1 PPNGRLKTEL
11 STILSRLN
19 PSEII
24 VPEKLLQ
31 RSELF
36 ELWGDWRGQ
45 LSPEPNSRFD
55 SENGRHRLQEFYQV
69 ATLDGMGKFDRAELA
84 AAGALLSYVELTQ
97 KGLVPRLDRL
107 TQSHRQSIMRIDPAS
122 LRNLE
127 ITRNLSGGGE
137 GSLYAVI
144 NHSLTAG
151 GARLLQNWL
160 VAPLLDRA
168 AIEARYDAIG
178 YLVAKPAL
186 IQNIRTILR
195 QAADLERP
203 LQRLAMGRGGPRD
216 LAAIRQALLAGLDL
230 RESLRPHHGQAQVLP
245 PLLASAIDSMGR
257 DSDLLDRLE
266 RALAPDLPI
275 TSRDGGFIAV
285 GYAAELDRLI
295 EMRDQSRKAIAD
307 YQAKLVRETGIA
319 SLRIKH
325 NGILGYFI
333 EINPKDTDKISAEF
347 IHRQALVGAVRYSNP
362 ALVELERGISGAA
375 DKALALELSLFDNLV
390 TEIKAHSESL
400 VQMAR
405 QLALVDC
412 LVGLADLAV
421 SAHYTRP
428 ILRDDRVFKIAGGRH
443 PVVEQNLPEIGNFIA
458 NQCDLSS
465 DSAIW
470 LVSGP
475 NMAGKS
481 TFLRQNALIAIL
493 AQMGSFVPAARAEI
507 GIIDRV
513 FSRVGAADD
522 LARGRST
529 FMVEMVETAAILNQA
544 TPQSFVILD
553 EIGRGTATFDGLSI
567 AWAVLEHLHDVNRCR
582 TLFASHY
589 HELEALA
596 TRLPGL
602 SCHTMKVKEWQGE
615 LVFLHEV
622 INGSAEHSYGVHVA
636 RLAGLPDQV
645 LSRASAILRVL
656 ESRQNAKTPVAFSED
671 ELPLFQT
678 PRAQAGKFGGLG
690 QIVATSAPAPIPS
703 PPAKD
708 ELREFLAGID
718 PDNLTPRAAM
728 EVIYKLKG
736 FL

>member
-1 PPNGRLKTEL
+1 
-11 STILSRLN
+11 
-19 PSEII
+19 
-24 VPEKLLQ
+24 
-31 RSELF
+31 
-36 ELWGDWRGQ
+36 
-45 LSPEPNSRFD
+45 
-55 SENGRHRLQEFYQV
+55 
-69 ATLDGMGKFDRAELA
+69 
-84 AAGALLSYVELTQ
+84 
-97 KGLVPRLDRL
+97 
-107 TQSHRQSIMRIDPAS
+107 
-122 LRNLE
+122 
-127 ITRNLSGGGE
+127 
-137 GSLYAVI
+137 
-144 NHSLTAG
+144 
-151 GARLLQNWL
+151 
-160 VAPLLDRA
+160 
-168 AIEARYDAIG
+168 
-178 YLVAKPAL
+178 
-186 IQNIRTILR
+186 
-195 QAADLERP
+195 
-203 LQRLAMGRGGPRD
+203 MGRGGPRD

-230 RESLRPHHGQAQVLP
+230 RESLRPHHEQAQVLP
-245 PLLASAIDSMGR
+245 PLLATALDAMGR

-275 TSRDGGFIAV
+275 TARDGGFIAV

-307 YQAKLVRETGIA
+307 YQAKLVRETGIT

-333 EINPKDTDKISAEF
+333 EINPKDTDKISTEF

-375 DKALALELSLFDNLV
+375 DKALALELGLFDNLV

-405 QLALVDC
+405 HLALVDC

-428 ILRDDRVFKIAGGRH
+428 ILREDTVFKIAGGRH

-458 NQCDLSS
+458 NDCDLSAE
-465 DSAIW
+465 SAIW

-493 AQMGSFVPAARAEI
+493 AQMGSFVPAKRAEI

-567 AWAVLEHLHDVNRCR
+567 AWAVLEHLHDFNRCR

-602 SCHTMKVKEWQGE
+602 SCHTMKVKEWQGD

-622 INGSAEHSYGVHVA
+622 IDGSAEHSYGVHVA
-636 RLAGLPDQV
+636 RLAGLPDKV
-645 LSRASAILRVL
+645 LLRASAILQVL
-656 ESRQNAKTPVAFSED
+656 ESRQNAKEPIAFSED

-678 PRAQAGKFGGLG
+678 PRPKASKLGGLG
-690 QIVATSAPAPIPS
+690 QIVATAAPAPIQS

-708 ELREFLAGID
+708 DLREFLAEIN

-728 EVIYKLKG
+728 DVIYKLKG